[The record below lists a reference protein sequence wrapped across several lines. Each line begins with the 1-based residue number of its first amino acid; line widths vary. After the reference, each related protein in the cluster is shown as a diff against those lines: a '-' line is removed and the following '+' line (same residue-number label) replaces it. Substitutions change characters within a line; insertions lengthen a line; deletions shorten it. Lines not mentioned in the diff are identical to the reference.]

1 MTDIAALGIAIDS
14 RSADQAAASL
24 DNMVAAGGR
33 AEAATA
39 ALGAEARVAMA
50 GLTGI
55 SGAIADFDTRA
66 ARLKASVDP
75 LGAAMDRVNAEMR
88 EADALYKVGAIGAAE
103 YANGMAVLET
113 RLEAAVGA
121 QNALTAAQMRGAKM
135 AGLTAAES
143 LNLSR
148 QMADVGVSLA
158 MGMNP
163 LMVLIQQGPQVA
175 DIMGTAAARGVGW
188 SAALTVL
195 GKQLGLVTTATT
207 ASAAANLAQAT
218 TAHAAAVAEAE
229 LAAAN
234 VAAAGGAEAAAVAAT
249 QAAAAN
255 VAMGEAAAAAAA
267 AETVAL
273 APLALIIGV
282 VVAGLALLAGGFAIA
297 THELNEGAESADQ
310 LQKRLG
316 LTDEQMKKVKNT
328 SITMGDTISGTATV
342 AGKYLWEAFGPTLT
356 KIGTFF
362 HDTFEAA
369 VANVMGFA
377 RSTVVTMA
385 AAYSGVTGVWAMLP
399 SAMGDLS
406 ITAANAVIAAIEG
419 MVNGAIGLINELG
432 KQANLVAFATGS
444 AIRIP
449 TLSPV
454 EIGRLTN
461 NYQGAARAAT
471 QAYAV
476 EAEKGARA
484 AGAKFDEVVAELAN
498 ASSAARDARVRKQGG
513 DPKKAGK
520 GREEGLTDA
529 EREYERILKSATDAA
544 EATEI
549 EVKARQEL
557 NYLISQ
563 GLITSAEAARALELE
578 KTIRPII
585 VEAMKVEGAERKAL
599 LDLVERITK
608 AQRDLNGANLEA
620 QMAAATEGRQQQL
633 VVLQAELELIG
644 KSNRERTVA
653 LAVLREEQA
662 LKAKG
667 YDAAKASDSEREAYA
682 KAIASVKDVAN
693 AQADLREG
701 QAAYNAELHAT
712 LDILDQIDAHARDA
726 ASNMA
731 SAFDDVS
738 KSLGNVV
745 RAFGGVMTA
754 MTGLAAREEAIRVQR
769 EKDIKEAGGR
779 AVDLARIEMMS
790 ARESAKVRVES
801 YGDMAAAG
809 KGFFEEGT
817 EGYKVMQAAEI
828 AFRAIEMVMSVQAM
842 AQKGAETTA
851 HVAAEG
857 VKATASGITAYA
869 VTLASLPFP
878 YNLAAGAV
886 VLAALAGIGV
896 ALTGGGASAGVNDAQ
911 NRQDKQGTGSVLG
924 DAKAKSESIARSL
937 EIVASNTN
945 ADLEFS
951 NEMVKSL
958 RSIDSQIGVVA
969 AALAR
974 SFGAGGMLDTSN
986 LNLGSSTQGPGLLT
1000 RLFAPISNLLPGLFG
1015 STTTRKLQD
1024 QGVQFGAATL
1034 DDIMSG
1040 GLSGKAYQQIMETT
1054 KKKAFGL
1061 TYSESNK
1068 VKTKTSPLDDDFLRQ
1083 TELLIGSLRDGVVTA
1098 ASVLGIEGA
1107 EATLAAFTVNLGKLS
1122 FKDMKADEI
1131 QAALEAVFGKVAD
1144 DMAGAV
1150 LPGLADFQK
1159 VGEGLFE
1166 TLTRVAR
1173 QYQVVDVT
1181 LASIGKTFGLV
1192 GVSSLA
1198 AREHLVG
1205 LFADLDEFTERTTFY
1220 AENFLTEAERL
1231 APIQAAVTAEM
1242 ARLGLA
1248 SVDTRDEFK
1257 AVVQGLDLSTAAGAE
1272 LYAAL
1277 MMVAPAFAKVTEESK
1292 AVSDARD
1299 TLSNAYERESS
1310 ALEATADRFRDF
1322 ATGLRRFR
1330 EGLYA
1335 GPSAALSPEAQYQAS
1350 KAEFD
1355 RVAALASAGNENALG
1370 DLQSVSEAYLNAS
1383 KAYYASSAGYFADLT
1398 AVRDAVTAAEAMA
1411 TAQVDV
1417 AQLQLDALTTQVSTL
1432 IDIDEHIVGVAEAI
1446 AVLNALLG
1454 GGTPG
1459 QLPSTPVAGSGAA
1472 ANDNNAAILAQ
1483 LQQSNET
1490 LQELVD
1496 TQRASLEQ
1504 QAAISA
1510 EQQRRLEALE
1520 AQLARQL
1527 RETQAG

>member
-1 MTDIAALGIAIDS
+1 MTDIASLGIAIDS
-14 RSADQAAASL
+14 RSADQAAVSL

-33 AEAATA
+33 AETATA
-39 ALGAEARVAMA
+39 ALGAEARAAMA

-66 ARLKASVDP
+66 SRLKASVDP

-103 YANGMAVLET
+103 YAQGMAVLET

-121 QNALTAAQMRGAKM
+121 QNALSAAQMRGAKM

-195 GKQLGLVTTATT
+195 GKQLGLVTTVTS
-207 ASAAANLAQAT
+207 ASAAANLAQAE
-218 TAHAAAVAEAE
+218 TAHAAALAE
-229 LAAAN
+229 LELATAN
-234 VAAAGGAEAAAVAAT
+234 VAAAGGAEAAA
-249 QAAAAN
+249 AAAAQAA
-255 VAMGEAAAAAAA
+255 VANTAMAEAATAAAA

-273 APLALIIGV
+273 SPLLLIIGA
-282 VVAGLALLAGGFAIA
+282 VVAGLAIMGAGFAVA
-297 THELNEGAESADQ
+297 AHEMNEGGESADQ

-316 LTDEQMKKVKNT
+316 LTDEQMKKVGNT
-328 SITMGDTISGTATV
+328 AITMGDTIVGTATV
-342 AGKYLWEAFGPTLT
+342 AGRDLWDAFGPTLT

-362 HDTFEAA
+362 HDVFEDA
-369 VANVMGFA
+369 VANIVGFA
-377 RSTVVTMA
+377 RDTVGTLA
-385 AAYSGVTGVWAMLP
+385 AAYGGITAVWSMLP
-399 SAMGDLS
+399 AAMGDIA
-406 ITAANAVIAAIEG
+406 ITAANAVITATETMI
-419 MVNGAIGLINELG
+419 NGAIDLINDLG
-432 KQANLVAFATGS
+432 EKANLVAIATGS
-444 AIRIP
+444 AIRVP
-449 TLSPV
+449 TLTNV
-454 EIGRLTN
+454 EFGKLTDS
-461 NYQGAARAAT
+461 YEGAGAAAMA
-471 QAYAV
+471 AYAD
-476 EAEKGARA
+476 
-484 AGAKFDEVVAELAN
+484 GAKKN
-498 ASSAARDARVRKQGG
+498 RDAALAAFDALGGRYGAGIRGERDSRVRREAG
-513 DPKKAGK
+513 DGKKAGK
-520 GREEGLTDA
+520 DA
-529 EREYERILKSATDAA
+529 GS
-544 EATEI
+544 
-549 EVKARQEL
+549 
-557 NYLISQ
+557 
-563 GLITSAEAARALELE
+563 SAEADEAKRA
-578 KTIRPII
+578 I
-585 VEAMKVEGAERKAL
+585 EAAQDYIKAL
-599 LDLVERITK
+599 KDEAATLGLSAIAAKEYEI
-608 AQRDLNGANLEA
+608 AQRAALAPTKELA
-620 QMAAATEGRQQQL
+620 QATRDAGLALTYKMQVQAAGLDAMQQQIDL
-633 VVLQAELELIG
+633 LTAEKGLIG
-644 KSNRERTVA
+644 ASAKDRAIA
-653 LAVLREEQA
+653 LAVMQEEERLR
-662 LKAKG
+662 KAG
-667 YDAAKASDSEREAYA
+667 VTDELLLAE
-682 KAIASVKDVAN
+682 AIAKR
-693 AQADLREG
+693 RELAALPFEIKEA
-701 QAAYNAELHAT
+701 QAAYNDELTRT
-712 LDILDQIDAHARDA
+712 LDILEQVDSHARDA

-731 SAFDDVS
+731 SAFNDVS
-738 KSLGNVV
+738 KSLGGVA
-745 RAFGGVMTA
+745 RAFGGVLTA
-754 MTGLAAREEAIRVQR
+754 VTGLAAREEAIRVRAER
-769 EKDIKEAGGR
+769 ERVQAG
-779 AVDLARIEMMS
+779 DDMTELAKIEIMA
-790 ARESAKVRVES
+790 ARDSAKARVEA
-801 YGDMAAAG
+801 YGDMAGAA
-809 KGFFEEGT
+809 KSFFEQGS
-817 EGYKVMQAAEI
+817 EGYKVMQSAEV
-828 AFRAIEMVMSVQAM
+828 AFRAIEMVMSIQAM
-842 AQKGAETTA
+842 AQKGAETAA

-857 VKATASGITAYA
+857 TKATASGITAYA

-878 YNLAAGAV
+878 FNLAAGAV

-924 DAKAKSESIARSL
+924 DAKAKSESIVRSL

-974 SFGAGGMLDTSN
+974 SFGAGGMLDTAN
-986 LNLGSSTQGPGLLT
+986 LNLGSSAQGPGLLT

-1040 GLSGKAYQQIMETT
+1040 GLSGKAYQQILETT

-1068 VKTKTSPLDDDFLRQ
+1068 VKTKTSPLDEDFLRQ

-1150 LPGLADFQK
+1150 LPGLTDFQK

-1173 QYQVVDVT
+1173 QYQVVDVS

-1205 LFADLDEFTERTTFY
+1205 LFADLDEFTERTSFY
-1220 AENFLTEAERL
+1220 AENFLTEAERM
-1231 APIQAAVTAEM
+1231 APVQAAVTAEM

-1292 AVSDARD
+1292 AVSEARD
-1299 TLSNAYERESS
+1299 TLSSAYERESS
-1310 ALEATADRFRDF
+1310 ALGATVDRFKNF
-1322 ATGLRRFR
+1322 AAGLRQFR

-1335 GPSAALSPEAQYQAS
+1335 GPSASLSPEAQYQAS
-1350 KAEFD
+1350 KAEFA
-1355 RVAALASAGNENALG
+1355 RVAALASSGNEDALG

-1383 KAYYASSAGYFADLT
+1383 KAYYASSAGYFADLA
-1398 AVRDAVTAAEAMA
+1398 AVRDAVTASEAVA

-1417 AQLQLDALTTQVSTL
+1417 AQLQLDALTTQVSAL
-1432 IDIDEHIVGVAEAI
+1432 ISIDTHVITVAEAI
-1446 AVLNALLG
+1446 AALNGLLG
-1454 GGTPG
+1454 GGPAG
-1459 QLPSTPVAGSGAA
+1459 QLPATATGSGGSA
-1472 ANDNNAAILAQ
+1472 ANDNAAVIEELRQ
-1483 LQQSNET
+1483 LNESQARTNQT
-1490 LQELVD
+1490 LQ
-1496 TQRASLEQ
+1496 ASLEQ

-1510 EQQRRLEALE
+1510 ASQARLQAIEE
-1520 AQLARQL
+1520 QLAKQT
-1527 RETQAG
+1527 REMQA